1 MKRKNKPVFTVRY
14 GDSEY
19 TFNEGAKAFIFHA
32 GIRNDTVKDRDLP
45 EFTEKVYECYITDCN
60 NADLG
65 ALADY
70 MRSAGRRS
78 GKQTDMRSSKNTTRR
93 QTYETHKR
101 STVNPYGDICH
112 KPHKRS

>member
-1 MKRKNKPVFTVRY
+1 MKRKNKPVFIVRY

-70 MRSAGRRS
+70 MAQRWPSIR
-78 GKQTDMRSSKNTTRR
+78 KTDRYALLEKYYS
-93 QTYETHKR
+93 EA
-101 STVNPYGDICH
+101 DI
-112 KPHKRS
+112 